1 MKLTKERRKQKKMKE
16 EDDYKALLS
25 CLVKTVI
32 YAFLFF
38 CVVVKT
44 AKLVL
49 FCTTVGIASAQ
60 T

>member
-1 MKLTKERRKQKKMKE
+1 MKE